1 MTGGVQTETES
12 SGWYLMHIS
21 LHGLVRGAELEL
33 GRDADTGGQIQYV
46 VELVRA
52 LAERKDVDRVDL
64 LTRQIQD
71 RRVGAD
77 YAAPEEIL
85 DEAAK
90 ARIVRIPFGPRRY
103 LRKERLWSYID
114 CFVDLALRH
123 IRSVGRVPDVIHA
136 HYADAGLAG
145 ARLAALLGV
154 PFVFTGHSLGR
165 DKRRRLLDS
174 GQEPGAIDQRYH
186 LDQRIEAEEQALDM
200 ASLVIAST
208 RQEID
213 QQYAQY
219 ANHRG
224 ANIIVVPPGVDVSR
238 FRPYKRGEALGPY
251 RLEVERF
258 LQHPRR
264 PLILALA
271 RADERKNLAN
281 LVRAYGEH
289 PELREQAN
297 LVLVAGNRT
306 RIAELDRG
314 ARTVWRELIEL
325 IDDYDL
331 HGHVAYPKH
340 HSPDDVPCLYRLAA
354 ARNGVFVNPALTEPF
369 GLTLIE
375 AAASGLPVVAT
386 DDGGPQ
392 EILRHCRNG
401 QLIDP
406 LDIEGMGRVLTD
418 VLSNRARWRQWVQR
432 GQRGVAKHYTWAGH
446 ADNYLHELDRLVAR
460 RRRRRRVPNKSRLP
474 TVERLLICDIDNTL
488 LGNREGLDRLLEAI
502 TGAGDRLAFGIATGR
517 RLDSAVRVLK
527 EWGVP
532 TPDLLITAVGS
543 EVHYGSGQLE
553 DRDWLR
559 HLDFRWNRDAVLE
572 TLSGAQGLRLQ
583 PGSEQRAHKIS
594 YFADPER
601 MPDLGEIRQLLREH
615 GVHVNVI
622 FSHDAYLDILPVR
635 ASKGLAV
642 RFVADRWGI
651 EMDRVL
657 VAGDSGN
664 DEEMLSGQSLGV
676 VVGNYSHELDHLK
689 HRKRVYFADGECADG
704 VLEGIEHYDF
714 LGQIR
719 QPQYD

>member
-1 MTGGVQTETES
+1 MSGGERTETES
-12 SGWYLMHIS
+12 GGWYLMHIS
-21 LHGLVRGAELEL
+21 LHGLVRGTELEL

-52 LAERKDVDRVDL
+52 LAGRKDVNRVDL
-64 LTRQIQD
+64 LTRQIHD

-77 YAAPEEIL
+77 YAEAEELL

-103 LRKERLWSYID
+103 LRKERLWPYID
-114 CFVDLALRH
+114 CFIDLALRH
-123 IRSVGRVPDVIHA
+123 IRSVGRVPDAIHA

-165 DKRRRLLDS
+165 EKRRRLVDS
-174 GQEPGAIDQRYH
+174 GQDPDAIDQRYQF
-186 LDQRIEAEEQALDM
+186 DQRIEAEEQALDM
-200 ASLVIAST
+200 ASLVVAST
-208 RQEID
+208 RQEVE

-219 ANHRG
+219 ANHSG
-224 ANIIVVPPGVDVSR
+224 ANIIVVPPGVDLSR

-251 RLEVERF
+251 RPEVERF
-258 LQHPRR
+258 LRHPKR

-271 RADERKNLAN
+271 RADERKNLAT

-289 PELREQAN
+289 PTLREKAN
-297 LVLVAGNRT
+297 LVLIAGNRT
-306 RIAELDRG
+306 RIAELDKG
-314 ARTVWRELIEL
+314 ARRVWRELIEL

-340 HSPDDVPCLYRLAA
+340 HSPEDVAGIYRLAA

-375 AAASGLPVVAT
+375 AAASGLPVIAT

-401 QLIDP
+401 RLIDP
-406 LDIEGMGRVLTD
+406 LDTEGLGKTLAD
-418 VLSNRARWRQWVQR
+418 ALGNRTRWRQWSQR
-432 GQRGVAKHYTWAGH
+432 GQRGVAQHYTWAGH
-446 ADNYLHELDRLVAR
+446 ADTYLRELDRLIAR
-460 RRRRRRVPNKSRLP
+460 RRRRRRAPHKSRLP

-488 LGNREGLDRLLEAI
+488 LGDREGLDRLLEAI
-502 TGAGDRLAFGIATGR
+502 AGAGDRLAFGIATGR
-517 RLDSAVRVLK
+517 RLDSALRVLR

-543 EVHYGSGQLE
+543 EVHYGPGQLE
-553 DRDWLR
+553 DGDWLR
-559 HLDFRWNRDAVLE
+559 HLDFRWDREAVLE
-572 TLSGAQGLRLQ
+572 ALSGAPGLRLQ

-594 YFADPER
+594 YFADPDR
-601 MPDLGEIRQLLREH
+601 MPGLGEIRQLLRER

-622 FSHDAYLDILPVR
+622 FSHDAYLDILPIR

-651 EMDRVL
+651 EMERVL

-664 DEEMLSGQSLGV
+664 DEEMLSGHSLGV

-689 HRKRVYFADGECADG
+689 QRKRVYFAEAECAAG

-714 LGQIR
+714 LGRIR